1 MTSVL
6 TRRTVLKTAALASTA
21 IAAPLVRS
29 AFAAGKLSCGFWDHW
44 VPTATAPLE
53 QLCREWAA
61 KEKVDI
67 TVDFIT
73 SNGDK
78 DLLTMAAEAPAKSGH
93 DVLQFT
99 SWYATG
105 QAENLEPVDDVVGA
119 IIAQNGNPIKAAE
132 YLGKSNGHWIAVPT
146 GYGSTLSPPC
156 ARIDLM
162 KQFTGVDVTKMY
174 PAGAPP
180 DQQLA
185 DNWTW
190 AFFLDAAEKCFK
202 GGYPFGMPMSAAPDA
217 VNWVGTIFAAHGV
230 QLVDVEGNITVKS
243 DATRQVLEWFQKA
256 VPLFPPTV
264 FAWNDASNNKALISG
279 ESTFIMNSPSAWAV
293 AKRDAPKVA
302 EQLWTFQPPKG
313 PNGRYDTG
321 INRFWG
327 SGISR
332 PINRRRKA
340 CWPFCRRALR
350 SKSWLMPA
358 KAMMFRSFRSSMTLP
373 SGRKRS
379 RPRGRSTTFRRGRTR
394 SFRSRVTRRRPR
406 SVSRCIRRARCAK

>member
-21 IAAPLVRS
+21 IAAPLVRG

-78 DLLTMAAEAPAKSGH
+78 DLLTMAAEAQAKSGH

-119 IIAQNGNPIKAAE
+119 IIAQNGSPTKAAE

-162 KQFTGVDVTKMY
+162 KQFTGLDVTKMY

-202 GGYPFGMPMSAAPDA
+202 GGYPFGMPMSTTPDA
-217 VNWVGTIFAAHGV
+217 VNWVGTMFAAHGV
-230 QLVDVEGNITVKS
+230 QLVDVEGQYHGQVRRHQAGAGVVSKGRAAFPAYGLCVERRLEQQGA
-243 DATRQVLEWFQKA
+243 DFRPKRADHEFAERLGRRQA
-256 VPLFPPTV
+256 
-264 FAWNDASNNKALISG
+264 
-279 ESTFIMNSPSAWAV
+279 
-293 AKRDAPKVA
+293 
-302 EQLWTFQPPKG
+302 
-313 PNGRYDTG
+313 
-321 INRFWG
+321 
-327 SGISR
+327 
-332 PINRRRKA
+332 
-340 CWPFCRRALR
+340 RRAE
-350 SKSWLMPA
+350 S
-358 KAMMFRSFRSSMTLP
+358 
-373 SGRKRS
+373 
-379 RPRGRSTTFRRGRTR
+379 
-394 SFRSRVTRRRPR
+394 
-406 SVSRCIRRARCAK
+406 RRAAVDVPAAEGSQWPV